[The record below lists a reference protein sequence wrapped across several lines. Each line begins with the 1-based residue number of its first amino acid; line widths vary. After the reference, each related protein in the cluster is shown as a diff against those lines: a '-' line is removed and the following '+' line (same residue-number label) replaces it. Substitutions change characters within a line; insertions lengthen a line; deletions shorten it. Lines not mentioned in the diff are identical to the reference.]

1 MVAAKPSIPLERSD
15 GLIGKWVE
23 EPGRWA
29 TAVVVYTIRKRQ
41 SRVYVTGV
49 DESDGIALK
58 ISRTEWDGRR
68 LRFVS
73 LFPPTKHRA
82 AHEFVLTGKARA
94 KHKVTYS
101 DETGEHTVDEVWRKV
116 S

>member
-1 MVAAKPSIPLERSD
+1 MVAAKPSTPLERID

-23 EPGRWA
+23 EPNRFDTA
-29 TAVVVYTIRKRQ
+29 TVVYTIRKRQ

-73 LFPPTKHRA
+73 LSPPTKHRA
-82 AHEFVLTGKARA
+82 AHEYTSDLPQRHRYHANALHYCRASMRGTVEARQ
-94 KHKVTYS
+94 S
-101 DETGEHTVDEVWRKV
+101 
-116 S
+116 